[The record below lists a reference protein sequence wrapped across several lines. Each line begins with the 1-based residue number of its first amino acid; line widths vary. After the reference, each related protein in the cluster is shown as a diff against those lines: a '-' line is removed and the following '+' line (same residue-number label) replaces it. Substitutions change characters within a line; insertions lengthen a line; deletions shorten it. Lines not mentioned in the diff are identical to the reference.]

1 MPARKYKGALEGH
14 YRKFHKRRFVHPD
27 PLEFLYDYDD
37 PADREIVA
45 LVAATL
51 AYGRV
56 AQILVSVRRALE
68 RLGESPARCVRDSTP
83 AHMKAR
89 LAGFKHRWTTGEDL
103 AAMLSGAR
111 RAVRSH
117 GSLGKCLAGKVRPGD
132 ETVIDALT
140 GLVGELSVFAPGS
153 RLLAD
158 PARGSA
164 CKRLHLMLRWLVR
177 RDEIDP
183 GGWDGIE
190 PRLLVVPVDV
200 HMHRIARRLGL
211 TARNAADGRAA
222 LEITRA
228 FGAVS
233 PDDPVRYDFSL
244 TRLGLNPEVRASDFF
259 ACLPQ
264 RHRGAEV

>member
-1 MPARKYKGALEGH
+1 MPARKHKDALERH
-14 YRKFHKRRFVHPD
+14 YRTFHKRRFVHPD
-27 PLEFLYDYDD
+27 PLEFLYDYAD

-45 LVAATL
+45 LVAASL

-56 AQILVSVRRALE
+56 AQIIVSVRRALD
-68 RLGESPARCVRDSTP
+68 RLGASPARYVRDTTP
-83 AHMKAR
+83 ARMKAD

-103 AAMLSGAR
+103 AAMLTGAR

-117 GSLGKCLAGKVRPGD
+117 GSLGECLAEKVSPGD
-132 ETVIDALT
+132 ETIFPALT
-140 GLVGELSVFAPGS
+140 GLVGELSAPGPGS
-153 RLLAD
+153 RLLTD

-200 HMHRIARRLGL
+200 HMHRIARTLGL
-211 TARNAADGRAA
+211 TARNAADGRTA

-228 FGAVS
+228 FAS
-233 PDDPVRYDFSL
+233 IRPDDPVRYDFSL
-244 TRLGLNPEVRASDFF
+244 TRLGLNPEVRTSGFVEGLNGQLAG
-259 ACLPQ
+259 
-264 RHRGAEV
+264 R